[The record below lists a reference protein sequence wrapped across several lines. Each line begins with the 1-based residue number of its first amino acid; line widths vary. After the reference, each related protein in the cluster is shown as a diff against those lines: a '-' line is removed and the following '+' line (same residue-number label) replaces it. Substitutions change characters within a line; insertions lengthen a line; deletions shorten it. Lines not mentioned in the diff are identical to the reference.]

1 MPQSKNM
8 ARLAE
13 DMKRELIAVIG
24 AMKDPR
30 VQGFLTVLRV
40 EVAPDLSVA
49 KVHVSK
55 LGEPEV
61 LQDAV
66 QALNHAAG
74 HVRSEIAAR
83 MHIRKTPEFRF
94 IADDGARYAAH
105 INDVIARLAD
115 EQEGTTEAREER

>member
-40 EVAPDLSVA
+40 EVAPDLSSA
-49 KVHVSK
+49 KVHISK
-55 LGEPEV
+55 MGGEGATQE
-61 LQDAV
+61 AV
-66 QALNHAAG
+66 RALNRAAG

-83 MHIRKTPEFRF
+83 MHIRRAPEFRF

-105 INDVIARLAD
+105 INELIADL
-115 EQEGTTEAREER
+115 EAKGS